1 MSDKVVNP
9 SAKKPSF
16 EDYLTTDRPGS
27 AREAAR
33 NYSNRWHNLLVSNI
47 VIALGTRIRSSGKSE
62 MYINTMR
69 VKLKNGTVCYPDVV
83 VAGSEPNFADHNS
96 DLLLNPTVVFEI
108 ISKGT
113 NSSDKAQRLE
123 SFLATDS
130 IKECVMIKEDE
141 MRAEHYSRQN
151 AKQWIYRIYNERDDV
166 VSLDSLNTKVSLS
179 EIYAGIKFQSAA
191 ISSGAVN

>member
-1 MSDKVVNP
+1 MSDKVINP
-9 SAKKPSF
+9 SARKPSF
-16 EDYLTTDRPGS
+16 EDYLTTEKPGAGRDS
-27 AREAAR
+27 GRTH
-33 NYSNRWHNLLVSNI
+33 SNRWHNLLVSNI

-69 VKLKNGTVCYPDVV
+69 VKLKNGMITYPDVV
-83 VAGSEPNFADHNS
+83 IAGVEPSFADQNS

-108 ISKGT
+108 IARGT
-113 NSSDKAQRLE
+113 NSSDKAQKLE
-123 SFLATDS
+123 SFLAMDS
-130 IKECVMIKEDE
+130 IKECVMLREDE